1 MCGYCTESFALEI
14 ARAEARDQR
23 CAMLDGDFPIVLE
36 MFVQEASDIDAAL
49 ALEARFPLSALCR
62 RIEAAW
68 LRGQAPPPF
77 ECSGHEVIGAW
88 SPPRPIDMV
97 NTDTAEE
104 AARVLERFAAW
115 WAPALAAVGAEGRPA
130 GGSARPL
137 AFDAVLPE
145 LWAAFAVVRLCCP
158 RVRVVGAARALAKM
172 EHPGTP
178 SLEARELWLQRRA
191 ILAWHDAAGS
201 SWSPLD
207 ASAGVRPELVEYL
220 SIRRRGSR

>member
-1 MCGYCTESFALEI
+1 MCGYCTESIALEI
-14 ARAEARDQR
+14 ARAEGRDQR
-23 CAMLDGDFPIVLE
+23 CGMLDEDFPIILE
-36 MFVQEASDIDAAL
+36 MFVQEASDTDAVL

-62 RIEAAW
+62 RIEATW

-104 AARVLERFAAW
+104 AARVLERFVGWWPPAA
-115 WAPALAAVGAEGRPA
+115 ATAGAEGRPA
-130 GGSARPL
+130 GGSERSL
-137 AFDAVLPE
+137 AFGAMLPE
-145 LWAAFAVVRLCCP
+145 LWTAFAVVRLRCP
-158 RVRVVGAARALAKM
+158 RERVVAVARALT
-172 EHPGTP
+172 EVQHPGTP

-201 SWSPLD
+201 PWSPLD
-207 ASAGVRPELVEYL
+207 ASAGVRPELTEYL
-220 SIRRRGSR
+220 AIRRCGSH